1 MPNALRLANIK
12 QTLQLAK
19 QRQKLDPCDTMQTIT
34 YIAHVERLLLELD
47 EVLLD
52 NQLQSRNIREY
63 IRQLESFTPPP
74 QVLQEQVH

>member
-1 MPNALRLANIK
+1 MSNSVLLNSIK

-19 QRQKLDPCDTMQTIT
+19 QHQKLDPCDTIQTIT
-34 YIAHVERLLLELD
+34 YIVHVERLLLELD
-47 EVLLD
+47 AVLLD